1 VLVEV
6 LLDPHEPPPY
16 PVDQVF
22 GGGGRSEPPLEL
34 VVVVVVGEV
43 GGLDPVLL
51 ALVVVVEEVGGTELE
66 DPLPG
71 FKPNCVLHWNRQVV
85 SSWSMIP

>member
-1 VLVEV
+1 
-6 LLDPHEPPPY
+6 LDPHEPPY

-22 GGGGRSEPPLEL
+22 GGGGGISELPME
-34 VVVVVVGEV
+34 VAVVVGEV

-66 DPLPG
+66 EPPLPG
-71 FKPNCVLHWNRQVV
+71 FKPNCVLHWNRQVA